1 MEGNGSKAV
10 TIAAGKAPLA
20 LVPTTFD
27 EVMRFANMAVKSGR
41 IGKGMDDGE
50 ALAHAQMIILQGLEL
65 HISPM
70 QALNGITLINGNPC
84 IKAQLG
90 RALVRRAGHR
100 IEESMTGEGDDRT
113 AHCKITRGDT
123 GEVIETSFSVAD
135 AKQARLW
142 SPEPKVER
150 WNKFEKKKELKDND
164 SAWYRFPTRMMKH
177 RAFGHCAYDA
187 CAEVMLGMS
196 FAEIMEDEAH
206 EEHRG
211 EVRSVP
217 DIPPPPEELTD
228 DAAFVA
234 EMTQV
239 SPEEPDETQLDLEDA
254 VTLEFVSQ
262 ALVNFQCKA
271 SNATTSEEI
280 EAAWEEFE
288 AETDGKCP
296 ADLKHSAEISYETQM
311 ARLG

>member
-1 MEGNGSKAV
+1 MSESNGSKAV
-10 TIAAGKAPLA
+10 TIAAGKAPQA
-20 LVPTTFD
+20 IVPTTFE
-27 EVMRFANMAVKSGR
+27 EVQRMAAMVVSA
-41 IGKGMDDGE
+41 GMFKATDKNQAVAQATM
-50 ALAHAQMIILQGLEL
+50 ALMQGLEIG
-65 HISPM
+65 ISPM
-70 QALNGITLINGNPC
+70 QAANGIAIINGRPC
-84 IKAQLG
+84 IWGSLVP
-90 RALVRRAGHR
+90 ALIWKAGHK
-100 IEESMTGEGDDRT
+100 IEEWTVGEDMEMV
-113 AHCKITRGDT
+113 AHCRITR
-123 GEVIETSFSVAD
+123 S
-135 AKQARLW
+135 
-142 SPEPKVER
+142 
-150 WNKFEKKKELKDND
+150 DND
-164 SAWYRFPTRMMKH
+164 IAIERTFSMKEAKKAGLLEKPGPWKQYPK
-177 RAFGHCAYDA
+177 R
-187 CAEVMLGMS
+187 MLGMRARG
-196 FAEIMEDEAH
+196 FAANDGVPDVLRGMYTVEEMQDVV

-211 EVRSVP
+211 EARSVP

-239 SPEEPDETQLDLEDA
+239 EAEEPDETQLDLEDA